1 MKLGDSYFESLLIT
15 KELVDE
21 FSEISGDKNPLHV
34 DESFGAR
41 SVYRQRIVHGMLS
54 ILTLLK
60 IDIFTR
66 NTFFLKYIKA
76 NFIKPIFIDEELEVT
91 CVISAVDVAKESYIF
106 DFTIRKLSRKILVVK
121 GKFEILLK
129 NDSELK
135 QQNYKDHISTDLC
148 LIKSLIQPQKI
159 RFEDLAEGL
168 EETFEFNMNQY
179 NLTKMLS
186 IIGLLNDRTPF
197 LDSYKNF
204 NNFFALSVLSTF
216 VGMRIP
222 GLDATFVDFEVGFTE
237 PCLLENLYDF
247 NGIVTLKSEAT
258 RGIMI
263 AIKIIDKKRNLQI
276 GTGRLTAKI
285 NNETKIMPK
294 FKEILTSKKKFSF
307 SEKVVLVT
315 GSSRGIGEVI
325 LKNFAAYDAKVVI
338 NYLHSQTEAENIYNE
353 LRNENI
359 DCLITQCNVSDIT
372 QVDQMIEKIITNY
385 GKIDIVVNNAVGDFI
400 PLPFDELSWEDCLK
414 ELNITLKGAFNCC
427 KSVLPL
433 MAKQRYGKIINIS
446 STATEYPPARQ
457 SKYVIAKSALDGL
470 TRSLAID
477 YARYNIQINSVVP
490 SFIETD
496 LTNAISPNYVEKI
509 KESVPMNRLASACEI
524 ADVVLFLASEYSNYI
539 TGQRIVVN
547 GGGFPLL

>member
-1 MKLGDSYFESLLIT
+1 MKLGDSYSESLLIT

-21 FSEISGDKNPLHV
+21 FSEISGDKNPLHA
-34 DESFGAR
+34 DDSFGAR

-54 ILTLLK
+54 ILILLK
-60 IDIFTR
+60 IDIFTQ
-66 NTFFLKYIKA
+66 NTFFLKNIKA
-76 NFIKPIFIDEELEVT
+76 KFIKPIFIDDEIEVT
-91 CVISAVDVAKESYIF
+91 CIITAVDVVSKSHTF
-106 DFTIRKLSRKILVVK
+106 DFTIRKLAGKIPVVK
-121 GKFEILLK
+121 GKFELLLK
-129 NDSELK
+129 GQSELK
-135 QQNYKDHISTDLC
+135 QQNYSDHISTDIC
-148 LIKSLIQPQKI
+148 LIKSPIQPQKI

-168 EETFEFNMNQY
+168 VETLEFNMNQY

-197 LDSYKNF
+197 LDQYKKF
-204 NNFFALSVLSTF
+204 NNFLALSVLSTF

-222 GLDATFVDFEVGFTE
+222 GIDATFVDFEVDFVE
-237 PCLLENLYDF
+237 PCLLENLYDI

-258 RGIMI
+258 RGVIV
-263 AIKIIDKKRNLQI
+263 AIKIIDKKRHLQI
-276 GTGRLTAKI
+276 GTGRLSAKI

-294 FKEILTSKKKFSF
+294 FKEILASKKKFSF

-325 LKNFAAYDAKVVI
+325 LKNFAAHDAKVVI
-338 NYLHSQTEAENIYNE
+338 NYLHSHTEAEKIFNE
-353 LRNENI
+353 LKNENI
-359 DCLITQCNVSDIT
+359 DCLITQCNVSDIA
-372 QVDQMIEKIITNY
+372 QVDHMIEKIITNY
-385 GKIDIVVNNAVGDFI
+385 GKIDIIVNNAVGDFI
-400 PLPFDELSWEDCLK
+400 PIPFNELSWEDCLK
-414 ELNITLKGAFNCC
+414 ELNVTLKGAFNCC

-457 SKYVIAKSALDGL
+457 SKYVVAKSALDGL
-470 TRSLAID
+470 TRSLAIE
-477 YARYNIQINSVVP
+477 YARFNIQINSVVP

-509 KESVPMNRLASACEI
+509 KESVPMNRLASASEI